1 MNRQSGRARAPYYNP
16 RHTGQVYHGVGANL
30 HRHGRHLVPV
40 HAHAQHQQGTSD
52 QQAAAVSRQHGA
64 QQQGLHQHHQGPGRC
79 NICSYAQLS
88 PESKVPVYHRHFSS
102 LNLRNINGSE
112 VTNTPYLCPSCR
124 TSHVPYPK
132 LRTKLVISDSSLH
145 CFFDHPPVGPI
156 GRKYKGDIL
165 HTDYLTIP
173 GASIHTLTN
182 AFRIE
187 YVDTKHGRPL
197 DVCVVAGYNDLVRNY
212 DKEYIRHRLQKL
224 SDMVLA
230 AKVGHVENTIAI
242 STLMYPPQLA
252 WFADN
257 GAVPYP
263 GYINQKEKID
273 WLNVEINQEN
283 RRNNVPEFPGFHTYG
298 VRTATRKSFD
308 LYGQEHHRVRKSHRW
323 EHWREA
329 DPANMLHLRNDRRLK
344 MGIALN
350 NYFIYNTDCS

>member
-1 MNRQSGRARAPYYNP
+1 MNRQSGRARAPYFNP
-16 RHTGQVYHGVGANL
+16 RHTGQVSRGVGANF
-30 HRHGRHLVPV
+30 HHHDRHQAPV
-40 HAHAQHQQGTSD
+40 QHQQRTS
-52 QQAAAVSRQHGA
+52 ARVAAVVPRHHGA
-64 QQQGLHQHHQGPGRC
+64 QQHGPLHHQQGPGRC
-79 NICSYAQLS
+79 NICSYAQPS
-88 PESKVPVYHRHFSS
+88 PERKVPVYHRHFSS

-112 VTNTPYLCPSCR
+112 VSYTPYLCPSCM

-132 LRTKLVISDSSLH
+132 LRTKLVISDSTLH
-145 CFFDHPPVGPI
+145 LFFTPPDGDVGQ
-156 GRKYKGDIL
+156 YTGDTL

-212 DKEYIRHRLQKL
+212 DKEYIMHKLQKL
-224 SDMVLA
+224 TDMVLA
-230 AKVGHVENTIAI
+230 AKVGQVENTIAI

-252 WFADN
+252 WFEDN
-257 GAVPYP
+257 GAFPYP

-273 WLNVEINQEN
+273 WLNMSINQEN

-298 VRTATRKSFD
+298 VRTVTRRYFD
-308 LYGQEHHRVRKSHRW
+308 LYGQEHQRVKKSHRW

-329 DPANMLHLRNDRRLK
+329 DPASMLHLRNDRRVK

-350 NYFIYNTDCS
+350 NYLIFNTDCS